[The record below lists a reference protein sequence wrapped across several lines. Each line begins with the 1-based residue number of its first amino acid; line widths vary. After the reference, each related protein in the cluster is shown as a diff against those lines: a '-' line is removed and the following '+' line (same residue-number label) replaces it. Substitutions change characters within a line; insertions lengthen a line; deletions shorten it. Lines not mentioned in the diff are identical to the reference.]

1 MATMHYFWMKFDC
14 QPQGPQDASK
24 TAAASMSSGSP
35 KEITGGTVR
44 PGGGGGSGGP
54 QGTGSEVQGGTVR
67 PGGGSG
73 GGSGPQAVGGQGS
86 PGGSVILGG
95 TVRSRAEVNTANTGL
110 VSFNL
115 LDGRRGG
122 IVGTGSVSFWCIPG
136 QTAIRFPDE
145 ASALNL
151 KTDPAFS
158 SWVGNSVAVLT
169 CIETP

>member
-14 QPQGPQDASK
+14 RPPGPPDEGK
-24 TAAASMSSGSP
+24 TAAASMASGGS

-44 PGGGGGSGGP
+44 SSGGGGSGGP
-54 QGTGSEVQGGTVR
+54 QGTGTEVQGGTVR
-67 PGGGSG
+67 SGGGSG
-73 GGSGPQAVGGQGS
+73 GGSGPQAGGGQGS
-86 PGGSVILGG
+86 SGGSVTLGG
-95 TVRSRAEVNTANTGL
+95 TVRSRAEVDTANTGL

-115 LDGRRGG
+115 LDARRGG

-151 KTDPAFS
+151 KTDPAFNG
-158 SWVGNSVAVLT
+158 WVGNSVAVLT